1 MIEISVMKELSLYK
15 MGISYF
21 NITQTTMMMIANFF
35 LVTLTIFAKSDIID
49 FYIVLDTSLGWTSF
63 SKFSLHH
70 WFFLFHGSRQY
81 FTMEVACQLLFCSTF
96 SEKQRSPYETVLQKS
111 LHWTMFFFFQYVFSF
126 TRVHDILFIY
136 LFIYLLTLLKVN
148 YKTLAAYAL
157 IKIDYPP
164 LP

>member
-21 NITQTTMMMIANFF
+21 NITQTTMMMITKFF
-35 LVTLTIFAKSDIID
+35 RVTLTIFAKSDIID

-70 WFFLFHGSRQY
+70 RFFLFHCSRQY

-111 LHWTMFFFFQYVFSF
+111 LRWTMFFFQYVFAF

-136 LFIYLLTLLKVN
+136 LFTYLFIYLF
-148 YKTLAAYAL
+148 
-157 IKIDYPP
+157 IDFT
-164 LP
+164 

>member
-49 FYIVLDTSLGWTSF
+49 FYIVLDTSLRWTSF

-111 LHWTMFFFFQYVFSF
+111 LRWTMFFFFNMCFLSREF
-126 TRVHDILFIY
+126 TIFY